1 MTERPPSLDLSRLY
15 GARDL
20 DELRT
25 EYDRVASVYDGDDW
39 DWLGPEMVVEVV
51 QRWVARDSLILDAGA
66 GTGQLGVEL
75 RDAGYARIDAMD
87 LSAGMLGVA
96 REKGAYSDLREG
108 RLGDPLDYA
117 DGAYAAVVASGVFT
131 TGHAPPEGLR
141 ELVRITRAGGH
152 VIFTLR
158 SDATPPGFAELTAQ
172 LDEEGVWALAECG
185 VEVSA
190 MPKTAPEVLLRVWVY
205 QVS

>member
-1 MTERPPSLDLSRLY
+1 MTERPPSVDLSRLY

-131 TGHAPPEGLR
+131 TGHAPPGGLR

-172 LDEEGVWALAECG
+172 LDEEGVWALAEG
-185 VEVSA
+185 GAEVVA

>member
-1 MTERPPSLDLSRLY
+1 VTERPPSLDLSRLY

-108 RLGDPLDYA
+108 RLGDPLDYE

-185 VEVSA
+185 SEVAA

-205 QVS
+205 AVF

>member
-1 MTERPPSLDLSRLY
+1 VTERPPSIDLSRLY

-20 DELRT
+20 DELKT

-51 QRWVARDSLILDAGA
+51 QRWVSRDSLILDAGA

-75 RDAGYARIDAMD
+75 RDAGYAHIDAMD

-96 REKGAYSDLREG
+96 REKGVYSDLRVG

-117 DGAYAAVVASGVFT
+117 SATYDAVVASGVFT

-158 SDATPPGFAELTAQ
+158 SDATPPGFDEVTLQ
-172 LDEEGVWALAECG
+172 LSEAGVWALAEG
-185 VEVSA
+185 GAEVAA
-190 MPKTAPEVLLRVWVY
+190 MPRTAPEVLLRVWVY

>member
-1 MTERPPSLDLSRLY
+1 VTERPPSVDLSRLY